1 MHLMETSVSWSS
13 IKRKRKASYQMAYL
27 SPMEF
32 SITKTFIDFIDFG
45 RVGFNS
51 SNYENTSVLFH
62 YSTIILHF
70 LLYLIALMLG
80 SILCHSIIN
89 WKWKQGFT

>member
-13 IKRKRKASYQMAYL
+13 IKKKRKASYQMAYL

-45 RVGFNS
+45 RVGFL
-51 SNYENTSVLFH
+51 TPL
-62 YSTIILHF
+62 
-70 LLYLIALMLG
+70 
-80 SILCHSIIN
+80 
-89 WKWKQGFT
+89 